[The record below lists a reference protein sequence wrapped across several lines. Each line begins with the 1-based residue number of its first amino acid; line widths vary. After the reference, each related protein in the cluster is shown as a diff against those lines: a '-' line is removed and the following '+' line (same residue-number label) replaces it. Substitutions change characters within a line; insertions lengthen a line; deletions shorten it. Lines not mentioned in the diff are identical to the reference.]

1 MLKNITSTILLA
13 GTTLLAVPAFATDF
27 AVAANTSAVSFRSD
41 ALLETIVGTSTAL
54 AGTVTTDLANPAST
68 TATISFPVT
77 SLVTGVDMRDE
88 HLHGADWLNSAEF
101 PEITFALTGAE
112 FPAGT
117 TLAHGTAVA
126 GTVNGTLTIRG
137 TSQPVSAPATVTFYE
152 VANVQ
157 NTYGIDSNV
166 LRVES
171 TFDIALSAFGVAI
184 PEVLQ
189 TKVADT
195 QSITVRLTALQQ

>member
-1 MLKNITSTILLA
+1 MRKNIIATILLA
-13 GTTLLAVPAFATDF
+13 GSTLLGSPALATDF
-27 AVAANTSAVSFRSD
+27 NVAAATSSVSFRSD

-54 AGTVTTDLANPAST
+54 SGSVSTDLANPAAT
-68 TATISFPVT
+68 TATVSFPVT

-88 HLHGADWLNSAEF
+88 HLHGADWLNAAEF
-101 PEITFALTGAE
+101 PEITFALSGAE
-112 FPAGT
+112 FA
-117 TLAHGTAVA
+117 A
-126 GTVNGTLTIRG
+126 GTVLSHGAAAQGTVSGTLTIRG
-137 TSQPVSAPATVTFYE
+137 SAQQISAPATVTYYE

-171 TFDIALSAFGVAI
+171 TFDVSLASFGIAI

>member
-1 MLKNITSTILLA
+1 MRKNIFAMLLLS
-13 GTTLLAVPAFATDF
+13 GTTLLSVPAFATDF
-27 AVAANTSAVSFRSD
+27 GVAAATSAVSFRSD

-54 AGTVTTDLANPAST
+54 SGTVSTDLANPSST
-68 TATISFPVT
+68 TATVSFPVT

-88 HLHGADWLNSAEF
+88 HLHGADWLNAAEF
-101 PEITFALTGAE
+101 PEVTFALSGAE
-112 FPAGT
+112 FAAGT
-117 TLAHGTAVA
+117 ALTHGVAVQ
-126 GTVNGTLTIRG
+126 GTVSGTLTIRG
-137 TSQPVSAPATVTFYE
+137 VAQPISAPATVTYYE

-157 NTYGIDSNV
+157 NTYGIDANV

-171 TFDIALSAFGVAI
+171 TFDIALSSFGIAI